1 MCPPP
6 PSFTGT
12 SLILRS
18 RDAALFH
25 DPRLPSS
32 SGRGK
37 WHFFHAP
44 LLPSSSGRGRRHF
57 FHAPLLPSS
66 SGRGKWRLSPQ
77 SADPQSLSVDLDY
90 VWRPGGGSRQGV
102 RKSHKAFSVATS
114 RRASLC
120 AAVVPTPP
128 QPLRSHPA
136 FQNDRGF
143 STLNSRFS
151 GFFFQNR
158 GITALNSRF
167 PLSPLA
173 SFYHWSK
180 DVLLFVE

>member
-1 MCPPP
+1 MRHFFMTP
-6 PSFTGT
+6 
-12 SLILRS
+12 L
-18 RDAALFH
+18 
-25 DPRLPSS
+25 LPSS

-37 WHFFHAP
+37 WHFFHDP
-44 LLPSSSGRGRRHF
+44 RLPSSSGRGMRHF
-57 FHAPLLPSS
+57 FMTPLLPSS
-66 SGRGKWRLSPQ
+66 SGRGKWRLSPP

-90 VWRPGGGSRQGV
+90 VWRPGGGQPAGRAEKPQS
-102 RKSHKAFSVATS
+102 FSVATS